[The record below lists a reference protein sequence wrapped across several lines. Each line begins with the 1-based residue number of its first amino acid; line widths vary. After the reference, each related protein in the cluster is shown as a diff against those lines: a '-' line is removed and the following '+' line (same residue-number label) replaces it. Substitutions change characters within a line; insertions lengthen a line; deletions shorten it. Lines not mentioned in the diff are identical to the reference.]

1 MNIKKIAYILV
12 AAVLVLGFTAC
23 SQTMTYKTPM
33 GLTAVVDKTDYLVG
47 EEFDPSTA
55 TVTVTFTDNST
66 ATFKGSEL
74 SYTMYEGGTA
84 ATDND
89 LTIKANSYVSFSYG
103 GKEVV
108 VSNKAAINPRTA
120 VSVVLSNL
128 PETTTTDGKKVN
140 APDVSAV
147 TGVMTLD
154 NGATREVSVA
164 DGSINVTPVVT
175 GITAEAAENVSI
187 DYTVTTYG
195 SKPVDDVAPENGYKI
210 NVTLDKGDFNEEVAA
225 YTFDVVYYLDG
236 KELKTADEPSATK
249 KDGFYLGQNLTWKVV
264 LSDGNTTKDVDITSS
279 DYYAVNG
286 VSLTPNR
293 NILGRN
299 TEKTITI
306 KYLGEKYADKIADK
320 DIEVYIPNG
329 KNYIESVTYTGTD
342 YKAVEGGK
350 AIAITD
356 LKFNV
361 QWKETPTEEQAN
373 AGEKWEATS
382 STVSFVTGTETLTG
396 LEAGD
401 TYKPTFSWSWDGI
414 NGKQYGYQ
422 QLSLEVSAK

>member
-74 SYTMYEGGTA
+74 AYTMYDGDKE

-128 PETTTTDGKKVN
+128 PETTTTDGSKVN
-140 APDVSAV
+140 DPDVSAV

-164 DGSINVTPVVT
+164 DGSITVAPVVT
-175 GITAEAAENVSI
+175 GIKAEAAENVSI

-195 SKPVDDVAPENGYKI
+195 SEPVGDVAPEGGYKI
-210 NVTLDKGDFNEEVAA
+210 NVILDKGDFSETAAA

-236 KELKTADEPSATK
+236 KELKAADEPSATK
-249 KDGFYLGQNLTWKVV
+249 TTGFYLGQNLTWKVV

-286 VSLTPNR
+286 ASLTPNS
-293 NILGRN
+293 NVLGRN
-299 TEKTITI
+299 TQKTITI

-320 DIEVYIPNG
+320 NIEVYIPNG
-329 KNYIESVTYTGTD
+329 ANYIVSVTYTGTE
-342 YKAVEGGK
+342 YKAVAGGN

-361 QWKETPTEEQAN
+361 QWKETPTEEQAD

-422 QLSLEVSAK
+422 QLSLDVSAK